1 MLNLWRGGGERSSP
15 RPCIHP
21 RTLSSHRTV
30 CSQLCTFLL
39 FCFPC
44 HYYFNNNSKWQVSTN
59 GLLSFEN
66 PLNAYETCNFP
77 CTPEPVIAP
86 LWTDL
91 NFNSRGLI
99 YYRTSQDP
107 DVLNQVV
114 DMIAAMDPGLSDYQP
129 TLAVVATWFDATTRY
144 DKSVNCY
151 SKIIMSVCITL
162 LLMTVPRKFPTC
174 HIH

>member
-1 MLNLWRGGGERSSP
+1 M
-15 RPCIHP
+15 
-21 RTLSSHRTV
+21 
-30 CSQLCTFLL
+30 
-39 FCFPC
+39 
-44 HYYFNNNSKWQVSTN
+44 
-59 GLLSFEN
+59 
-66 PLNAYETCNFP
+66 
-77 CTPEPVIAP
+77 IAP

-91 NFNSRGLI
+91 DFRSRGLI

-129 TLAVVATWFDATTRY
+129 TLAVVVTWFDATTRY
-144 DKSVNCY
+144 DKSVNYY